1 MRRSL
6 IALPVAALLLAAACG
21 GSPKQTVLSQDYGAV
36 LRSSVT
42 KSSATSSKV
51 DLSIVTKTP
60 GTAVTIAGT
69 GAFDGNV
76 GSMVLTV
83 GSSRIQERVTG
94 GKLYLKVPGQS
105 TWYVLTLSQLVGTSL
120 AGSASPS
127 DSTQVLLAADNH
139 VTKVGTEQVRGAS
152 ATHYKGAIALDAAH
166 LAKLGG
172 LAKPAVQKLVDSG
185 VTSLPFDAWVDGQ
198 DRLVKMVES
207 VDVTIKTV
215 TAHVTTTVERY
226 AFGTAVTVTAPPAS
240 QQTDGAPLLAGLKAQ
255 TG

>member
-240 QQTDGAPLLAGLKAQ
+240 QQTDGAPLLAGIKAQ